1 MGQVKDGEGGEG
13 ASAQKRR
20 GWAAVLSEG
29 GRAGGQQRVPGGR
42 IYTAS
47 QRMAE
52 QRELATGPHRPGS
65 GRSDKQAVPCGEERS
80 LVWKGP
86 ETGQRSRGAFP
97 LSASSSLPPFP
108 GIHRRRGAEG
118 PVSREEIWC
127 GLGGVEKWG
136 PAGGG

>member
-1 MGQVKDGEGGEG
+1 MGARRQDLHHKPEDGG
-13 ASAQKRR
+13 A
-20 GWAAVLSEG
+20 
-29 GRAGGQQRVPGGR
+29 AGGGD
-42 IYTAS
+42 
-47 QRMAE
+47 
-52 QRELATGPHRPGS
+52 GPHRLGS

-97 LSASSSLPPFP
+97 LSASSSLPPFA